1 VKIDFDPHSLADYQ
15 KFLAVRGCPSYR
27 FSGSSAIV
35 PDEYAGRITGHS
47 VAVRTAD
54 YTPSSFLF
62 DYQAGI
68 STTSIRKHKFGAF
81 VDCGFGKTLIM
92 LEHAIHAD
100 KLADGRPVLIVSPL
114 MVIPQTME
122 EAERFYPGIQIQR
135 ITAANLQTFLDSGH
149 GIGITNFE
157 SMTQPLRPGRLF
169 SMFIDEASMLKS
181 HYGKWGTRCLEI
193 SRQCQEKLLL
203 TGTPAPNDRIEYA
216 NSAVFVGAARTV
228 NEFLAR
234 HFVNRGQT
242 NERWEMKAHAAG
254 VFYRDLSHWSI
265 FMSDPSVYGWKDNSG
280 TIPPIRVH
288 IHHVDSTD
296 DQLDAIKKLTGK
308 LFVGDIGGIG
318 QRSKLA
324 QIAKGNCGGER
335 IETHK
340 SEYIRGLVDS
350 WPDESTLIWCR
361 FNDEQDQIAEQFPDA
376 ANIDG
381 TTKLEKRLELI
392 NDFKAGRI
400 KVLISKPKILGFGL
414 NLQVATR
421 QVFSTLQDSYEEY
434 YQAVKRS
441 NRVGSTRPLNVHVPI
456 TDIEEPMAANVL
468 RKAKLVQHDTDNQQR
483 LFLENRYVAGNY

>member
-1 VKIDFDPHSLADYQ
+1 MRIDFDPTSIADYE
-15 KFLAVRGCPSYR
+15 KFLRVRQCPSYR
-27 FSGSSAIV
+27 FSGRSAIV
-35 PDEYAGRITGHS
+35 PDEYASRILGTPIEPT
-47 VAVRTAD
+47 TAD
-54 YTPSSFLF
+54 YTPSPFLF

-68 STTSIRKHKFGAF
+68 SGTSIRKHKFGAF

-100 KLADGRPVLIVSPL
+100 KLAEGRPVLIVSPL

-135 ITAANLQTFLDSGH
+135 IQAADMQEFLYSGH

-157 SMTQPLRPGRLF
+157 AMTQPLNPGKLF
-169 SMFIDEASMLKS
+169 GMFIDESSMLKS

-193 SRQCQEKLLL
+193 ACNAQEKLLG

-216 NSAVFVGAARTV
+216 NSAVFVGASRTV

-234 HFVNRGQT
+234 YFVNRGQT
-242 NERWEMKAHAAG
+242 NDRWEMRGHAVN

-265 FMSDPSVYGWKDNSG
+265 FMSDPSVYGWKDNAG
-280 TIPPIRVH
+280 KIPPIHVH
-288 IHHVDSTD
+288 IHRVETTD
-296 DQLDAIKKLTGK
+296 AQSKAIRDLTGK

-324 QIAKGNCGGER
+324 QISKGSHGGKR
-335 IETHK
+335 IETNK
-340 SEYIRGLVDS
+340 PEYIRELVDS

-361 FNDEQDQIAEQFPDA
+361 YNEEQDQIAEQFPDA

-381 TTKLEKRLELI
+381 STPLAKRLDLI

-414 NLQVATR
+414 NLQIATR
-421 QVFSTLQDSYEEY
+421 QVFSTMQDSYEEY

-468 RKAKLVQHDTDNQQR
+468 RKARMVQHDTEQQQR
-483 LFLENRYVAGNY
+483 LFLENRYV